1 MNVNHAAG
9 EWGQSGEMKSWV
21 ITWKQRESSSQY
33 AFFRS
38 LKFGMES
45 GQPDIGSHEM
55 FEAILGRP
63 DVFQN
68 HYRFFKKEI
77 HIQVLIL
84 EICL

>member
-1 MNVNHAAG
+1 
-9 EWGQSGEMKSWV
+9 
-21 ITWKQRESSSQY
+21 
-33 AFFRS
+33 
-38 LKFGMES
+38 MES